1 MRILPRLAFQAV
13 DDGDG
18 VGWMATW
25 VVSFWRAHLYR
36 PLNFYISFR
45 IFLLYLSVVI
55 TYDRQEKTLFHNLS
69 YPCTITLKKR
79 QVG

>member
-36 PLNFYISFR
+36 PLGHGVPR
-45 IFLLYLSVVI
+45 QI
-55 TYDRQEKTLFHNLS
+55 TKKIVRLKRVGNMLQLPRLQDDSPTTQCD
-69 YPCTITLKKR
+69 YPL
-79 QVG
+79 VN